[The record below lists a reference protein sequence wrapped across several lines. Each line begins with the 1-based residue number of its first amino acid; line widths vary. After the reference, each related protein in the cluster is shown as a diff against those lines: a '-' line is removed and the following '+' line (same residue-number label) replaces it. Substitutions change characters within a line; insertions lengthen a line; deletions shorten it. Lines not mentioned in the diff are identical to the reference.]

1 MARKCLLA
9 TDRLQSP
16 HSTMTSTG
24 RVPVAY
30 TPYGLRPAPEGAS
43 RTGFTGQ
50 LREVELGFYLLGNGH
65 RVFSPSLMRFLSADV
80 LSPFGRGGVN
90 CYAYC
95 LGDPV
100 NKHDRGGRRPLPHTT
115 PLPFEISTPGGYG
128 FSDAMND
135 YAGFLPAVAGIA
147 VLGVSWL
154 YNQPF
159 SRTSVGSVVTGILGA
174 GIYASGRTL
183 EVSGHP
189 SGPDIATVGVAA
201 MNLSGTATTF
211 DGLRSM
217 WRNRPVTQSNA
228 PNVSGAGSASSSSDL
243 TPPTTPS
250 ASSTSSSGSTQS
262 SKQKIT
268 GMVAGG
274 VLQRT
279 VDGRTSPPAG
289 TTTRPVAYASDT
301 AAELRELDNLL
312 DGLRSSAG
320 TI

>member
-16 HSTMTSTG
+16 HATMTSTG

-147 VLGVSWL
+147 VLGMSWL
-154 YNQPF
+154 YSQPF

-189 SGPDIATVGVAA
+189 SGPDIATVGVVA
-201 MNLSGTATTF
+201 MNLSGTASTV

-217 WRNRPVTQSNA
+217 WRNRPGAQSHA
-228 PNVSGAGSASSSSDL
+228 SNVSRAGSASRSSDL
-243 TPPTTPS
+243 TLPTTPS

-262 SKQKIT
+262 SKQKIA

-279 VDGRTSPPAG
+279 AEARTSPP
-289 TTTRPVAYASDT
+289 VSDKVVNV
-301 AAELRELDNLL
+301 RELEGLIDDL
-312 DGLRSSAG
+312 DKNIASFLSFPNK
-320 TI
+320 